1 MNSKVAQIKVI
12 SNKSFNDYLLVFE
25 VLEGKG
31 DLVLSLLVEDDVEAT
46 GVIVDLEN
54 SAHRFFLLAD
64 DAANNDNL
72 EQSRERVS
80 FCIK

>member
-31 DLVLSLLVEDDVEAT
+31 DLVLSLLVEDDVEA
-46 GVIVDLEN
+46 
-54 SAHRFFLLAD
+54 A
-64 DAANNDNL
+64 
-72 EQSRERVS
+72 
-80 FCIK
+80 